1 MIKSFERAYIRRMA
15 KLYRE
20 QNWDMSIG
28 MAVRKANEAYE
39 TYKEAEMEI
48 MYEEYER
55 TQEPRV

>member
-1 MIKSFERAYIRRMA
+1 MIKGFERAYIRRMA
-15 KLYRE
+15 KIYRE

-28 MAVRKANEAYE
+28 MAVKMANQAYE

-55 TQEPRV
+55 T